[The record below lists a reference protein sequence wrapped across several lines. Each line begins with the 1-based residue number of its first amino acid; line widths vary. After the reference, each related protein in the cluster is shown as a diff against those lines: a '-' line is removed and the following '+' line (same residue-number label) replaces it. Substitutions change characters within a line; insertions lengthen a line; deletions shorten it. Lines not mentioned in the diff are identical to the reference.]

1 MLHIAGSLQRQHS
14 RRKSCTGGTET
25 FAAAVAALDKSSSS
39 SSAKGT
45 SKVTRLQEALPCTVS
60 ALFQQ
65 LLADDARYGMVP
77 FHTAQ
82 VCTVHS
88 SDNTKIL
95 LPPIAATA
103 IRLSRCIAR
112 RATSFGVAR

>member
-1 MLHIAGSLQRQHS
+1 MLSLARMTCSNLLRYTYSLRNACVTYNAGNLQRQHS
-14 RRKSCTGGTET
+14 SSSRRKSLSSTDS

-45 SKVTRLQEALPCTVS
+45 SKVTRLQEALPCTVT

-82 VCTVHS
+82 VCIMCIHM
-88 SDNTKIL
+88 
-95 LPPIAATA
+95 
-103 IRLSRCIAR
+103 LSID
-112 RATSFGVAR
+112 